1 MPVTGRFLIVKN
13 KDSKEIKYFDYDKLE
28 GYDLKPKSDTKFM
41 DAINVSRVIII
52 NPSFSEKIATRK
64 MNAKFARILELMN
77 YVSMNSDDDDGTNL
91 DIVLN
96 ETTKFQRE
104 LINKY
109 HKFVNEQQLELML
122 KKVEI
127 IQKEIKLRKAAMLYK
142 DDLID
147 YQKEP
152 EEELEGKKR
161 R

>member
-28 GYDLKPKSDTKFM
+28 GYDLKAKKDTKFM

-64 MNAKFARILELMN
+64 MNAKFAKILELMN
-77 YVSMNSDDDDGTNL
+77 YVSMTGDDEDGTNL

-109 HKFVNEQQLELML
+109 RKFVDEQKLELML
-122 KKVEI
+122 KKLEI
-127 IQKEIKLRKAAMLYK
+127 IQKEIKLRKAALMYK

-147 YQKEP
+147 YQREP
-152 EEELEGKKR
+152 KEELEGKKR